1 MGEKFR
7 IVIAEDYT
15 IVRQGLKSLLDSF
28 SDFEVVGEAVD
39 GKEAIESVGRLKPD
53 LVLMD
58 LSMPKTDGITA
69 IKEIK
74 RCLPETK
81 ILALT
86 VHKTEGHVRMA
97 LESGA
102 DGYILKDASCTELE
116 IAIRNILDGKSYLSP
131 EISDGIIRGY
141 LSGVKDNTET
151 MTGNLT
157 PREVEVLKLIAEG
170 YKSKEIAD
178 YLSISI
184 NTVDKHRAN
193 LMGKLDLHSASALTH
208 FAHKRPGVS
217 NKSLMPALLKR

>member
-1 MGEKFR
+1 MGEKFK

-15 IVRQGLKSLLDSF
+15 IVREGLRSLLDSY

-39 GKEAIESVGRLKPD
+39 GGEAIELVIQLKPD
-53 LVLMD
+53 LVLTD

-74 RCLPETK
+74 KSQPQTR

-97 LESGA
+97 LEAGA
-102 DGYILKDASCTELE
+102 EGYILKDASCAELE
-116 IAIRNILDGKSYLSP
+116 MAIRNILGGKSFLSP
-131 EISDGIIRGY
+131 EISGGIIRGY
-141 LSGVKDNTET
+141 LAATKAAKTAT
-151 MTGNLT
+151 ITGSLT

-170 YKSKEIAD
+170 YKNRDIAD

-193 LMGKLDLHSASALTH
+193 LMRKLDLHSASALTH
-208 FAHKRPGVS
+208 FA
-217 NKSLMPALLKR
+217 LKEGLVGE

>member
-1 MGEKFR
+1 LTKAGAMGEKFR

-28 SDFEVVGEAVD
+28 SDLEVVGEAVD
-39 GKEAIESVGRLKPD
+39 GKQAIDSVARLRPD

-74 RCLPETK
+74 TRLPETK

-116 IAIRNILDGKSYLSP
+116 MAIRNILDGKSYLSP
-131 EISDGIIRGY
+131 EISNGIIRGY
-141 LSGVKDNTET
+141 LSGIKAAKTAT
-151 MTGNLT
+151 MIGSLT

-170 YKSKEIAD
+170 YKSREIGD

-193 LMGKLDLHSASALTH
+193 LMRKLDLHSASALTH
-208 FAHKRPGVS
+208 FA
-217 NKSLMPALLKR
+217 LKEGLVGK

>member
-116 IAIRNILDGKSYLSP
+116 MAIRNILEGKSYLSP

-157 PREVEVLKLIAEG
+157 PREVEVLKLIAES

-193 LMGKLDLHSASALTH
+193 LMRKLDLHNASALTH
-208 FAHKRPGVS
+208 FALKEG
-217 NKSLMPALLKR
+217 LLGK

>member
-28 SDFEVVGEAVD
+28 SDLEVVGEAVD
-39 GKEAIESVGRLKPD
+39 GKQAIDSVARLRPD

-74 RCLPETK
+74 TRLPETK

-116 IAIRNILDGKSYLSP
+116 MAIRNILDGKSYLSP
-131 EISDGIIRGY
+131 EISNGIIRGY
-141 LSGVKDNTET
+141 LSGIKAAKTAT
-151 MTGNLT
+151 MTGSLT

-170 YKSKEIAD
+170 YKSREIGD

-193 LMGKLDLHSASALTH
+193 LMRKLDLHSASALTH
-208 FAHKRPGVS
+208 FA
-217 NKSLMPALLKR
+217 LKEGLVGK

>member
-1 MGEKFR
+1 MGEKFK

-15 IVRQGLKSLLDSF
+15 IVRQGLKSLLESF
-28 SDFEVVGEAVD
+28 SDFEVVGEAVN
-39 GKEAIESVGRLKPD
+39 GKEAIESAGRLKPD

-74 RCLPETK
+74 RSRPQTR

-102 DGYILKDASCTELE
+102 DGYIIKDASCTELE
-116 IAIRNILDGKSYLSP
+116 MAIRNILAGKSYLSP
-131 EISDGIIRGY
+131 EISDGIIQGY
-141 LSGVKDNTET
+141 LSGIKAADTET
-151 MTGNLT
+151 KTGNLT

-193 LMGKLDLHSASALTH
+193 LMRKLDLHNASALTH
-208 FAHKRPGVS
+208 FA
-217 NKSLMPALLKR
+217 LKEGLVDK

>member
-1 MGEKFR
+1 MTKAGTMEEKYR
-7 IVIAEDYT
+7 IVIAKDYT

-28 SDFEVVGEAVD
+28 SDLEVVGEAVD
-39 GKEAIESVGRLKPD
+39 GKQAIDSVARLRPD

-69 IKEIK
+69 IKKIK
-74 RCLPETK
+74 KRLPETK

-97 LESGA
+97 LEAGA
-102 DGYILKDASCTELE
+102 DGYILKDASYTELE
-116 IAIRNILDGKSYLSP
+116 MAIRNILDGKSFLSP
-131 EISDGIIRGY
+131 EISNGIIRGY
-141 LSGVKDNTET
+141 LSGAKAAKTST
-151 MTGNLT
+151 MTGSLT

-170 YKSKEIAD
+170 YKSREIGD

-193 LMGKLDLHSASALTH
+193 LMRKLDLHSASALTH
-208 FAHKRPGVS
+208 FALREGLVGK
-217 NKSLMPALLKR
+217 

>member
-1 MGEKFR
+1 MGETFR

-15 IVRQGLKSLLDSF
+15 IVRQGLRSLIDSF
-28 SDFEVVGEAVD
+28 ADFEVVGEAVD
-39 GKEAIESVGRLKPD
+39 GKEAIESVARLKPD

-58 LSMPKTDGITA
+58 LSMPRTDGITA

-74 RCLPETK
+74 KCLPETK

-116 IAIRNILDGKSYLSP
+116 MAVRNILAGKSYLSP

-141 LSGVKDNTET
+141 LSGVKAAKPET

-184 NTVDKHRAN
+184 NTVDKHRGN
-193 LMGKLDLHSASALTH
+193 LMRKLDLHSASALTH
-208 FAHKRPGVS
+208 FA
-217 NKSLMPALLKR
+217 LKEGLAGK

>member
-1 MGEKFR
+1 MGEKFK

-15 IVRQGLKSLLDSF
+15 IVRQGLKSLLESF
-28 SDFEVVGEAVD
+28 SDFEVVGEAVN
-39 GKEAIESVGRLKPD
+39 GKEAIESAGRLKPD

-74 RCLPETK
+74 RSRPQTR

-102 DGYILKDASCTELE
+102 DGYIIKDASCTELE
-116 IAIRNILDGKSYLSP
+116 MAIRNILAGKSYLSP
-131 EISDGIIRGY
+131 EISDGIIQGY
-141 LSGVKDNTET
+141 LSGIKAADTET
-151 MTGNLT
+151 KTGNLT

-170 YKSKEIAD
+170 YKSKEIAE

-193 LMGKLDLHSASALTH
+193 LMGKLDLHNASALTH
-208 FAHKRPGVS
+208 FALKEGLV
-217 NKSLMPALLKR
+217 NK

>member
-1 MGEKFR
+1 
-7 IVIAEDYT
+7 
-15 IVRQGLKSLLDSF
+15 
-28 SDFEVVGEAVD
+28 
-39 GKEAIESVGRLKPD
+39 
-53 LVLMD
+53 MD

-116 IAIRNILDGKSYLSP
+116 MAIRNILDGKSYLSP
-131 EISDGIIRGY
+131 EISDGIIQGY
-141 LSGVKDNTET
+141 LSGVKATKT

-193 LMGKLDLHSASALTH
+193 LMRKLDLHNASALTH
-208 FAHKRPGVS
+208 FALKEG
-217 NKSLMPALLKR
+217 LMGK

>member
-74 RCLPETK
+74 RCLPETR
-81 ILALT
+81 IIALT

-97 LESGA
+97 LEAGA
-102 DGYILKDASCTELE
+102 DGYILKDASSTELE
-116 IAIRNILDGKSYLSP
+116 MAIRNILDGKSYLSP

-141 LSGVKDNTET
+141 LSGVKTGDTTT
-151 MTGNLT
+151 MAGSLT
-157 PREVEVLKLIAEG
+157 PREVEVLKLIAEARATRVR
-170 YKSKEIAD
+170 KLPIICQSA
-178 YLSISI
+178 SIPSI
-184 NTVDKHRAN
+184 NTGRI
-193 LMGKLDLHSASALTH
+193 
-208 FAHKRPGVS
+208 
-217 NKSLMPALLKR
+217 

>member
-1 MGEKFR
+1 M
-7 IVIAEDYT
+7 
-15 IVRQGLKSLLDSF
+15 LDSF
-28 SDFEVVGEAVD
+28 VDFEVVGEAVD
-39 GKEAIESVGRLKPD
+39 GKEAVESVGRLKPD

-58 LSMPKTDGITA
+58 LSMPRTDGMTA

-102 DGYILKDASCTELE
+102 DGYILKDASFTELE
-116 IAIRNILDGKSYLSP
+116 MAIRIILAGKAYLSP
-131 EISDGIIRGY
+131 EISDGIIQGY
-141 LSGVKDNTET
+141 LSGVKAAKTET

-178 YLSISI
+178 YL
-184 NTVDKHRAN
+184 
-193 LMGKLDLHSASALTH
+193 
-208 FAHKRPGVS
+208 
-217 NKSLMPALLKR
+217 

>member
-1 MGEKFR
+1 LTKAGAMGDKIR

-28 SDFEVVGEAVD
+28 SDLAVVGEAVD
-39 GKEAIESVGRLKPD
+39 GKEAIESVGRLRPH

-58 LSMPKTDGITA
+58 LSMPKTDGVTA

-74 RCLPETK
+74 KRLPETK

-97 LESGA
+97 LEAGA
-102 DGYILKDASCTELE
+102 DGYILKDASCAELE
-116 IAIRNILDGKSYLSP
+116 MAIRNILDGKSYLSP
-131 EISDGIIRGY
+131 EISDGIIQGY
-141 LSGVKDNTET
+141 LSGVKAAKTAT
-151 MTGNLT
+151 MTGSLT

-193 LMGKLDLHSASALTH
+193 LMRKLDLHSASALTH
-208 FAHKRPGVS
+208 FA
-217 NKSLMPALLKR
+217 LKEGLAGK